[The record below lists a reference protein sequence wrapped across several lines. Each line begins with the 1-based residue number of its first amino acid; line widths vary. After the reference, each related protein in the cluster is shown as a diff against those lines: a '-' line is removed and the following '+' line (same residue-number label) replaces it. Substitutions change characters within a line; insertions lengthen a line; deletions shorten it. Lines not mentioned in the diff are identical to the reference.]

1 MHCKVQVG
9 LTLRVHAMQRWLAAH
24 LCDKFIPL
32 SHQFCSLCLLF
43 APLFFQRRL
52 FLSRY
57 LRLSRYLC
65 LSRHFLLMCYF
76 CISQTPFQIIQ
87 HGCVGVNRTNA
98 CYIVF
103 RRTEIF
109 IVQRR
114 VKHQRI
120 ACEDAVQ
127 TRCRTRM
134 IRHQFQD
141 FLILLPGI
149 VSGWTRQTIR
159 RQVRLCTSQQS
170 RYLPFSSLFFQR
182 RLFLPRDLCRLFSPL
197 FLDIIINH
205 NTSHSQECE
214 HTHHCPKHLA
224 TAFPMLFFFRR
235 GVLGTRRD
243 RRRRAFRL

>member
-1 MHCKVQVG
+1 
-9 LTLRVHAMQRWLAAH
+9 MQRWLATH

-32 SHQFCSLCLLF
+32 SRQFCSFCLLF
-43 APLFFQRRL
+43 SSLFFQRRL

-57 LRLSRYLC
+57 LRLSR
-65 LSRHFLLMCYF
+65 HFLLMCCF

-87 HGCVGVNRTNA
+87 HGRVGVNRTNTRH
-98 CYIVF
+98 IVF

-114 VKHQRI
+114 VKHQCI

-141 FLILLPGI
+141 FLILFPCI
-149 VSGWTRQTIR
+149 VSGWTRQTIC

-170 RYLPFSSLFFQR
+170 RYFPFALLLFQR
-182 RLFLPRDLCRLFSPL
+182 RLFLPRYLRLLFSL

-214 HTHHCPKHLA
+214 HPHHCPQHLA
-224 TAFPMLFFFRR
+224 TTFPMFFFLGRS
-235 GVLGTRRD
+235 VLGMWRD
-243 RRRRAFRL
+243 RRRRDFRL